1 VIDVAEMAVSDRI
14 DLGGPA
20 EVTELRRGERL
31 FHSAGIT
38 YGRQFSC
45 HSCHPDGHTNGLSFD
60 IEADGVG
67 LNPVDN
73 RTLRGI
79 LDTAP
84 FKWEG
89 TNPSLSRQCGP
100 RLAVFFTRLAPYSP
114 DELQALVRYM
124 CTIERPPNPHRAP
137 DGLTPVQYRGRL
149 VFRRT
154 TDNGGR
160 RIPPEKRCVTCHD
173 GAYFTNRAKVR
184 VFTTMWYDDPVGDE
198 VDDLFD
204 DDSFAA
210 LGIAYYYSADVRRA
224 LDVPHLNNIH
234 DGAPYLHNG
243 GAETLHELW
252 ARFNTFD
259 WHGQTNDLTRRQ
271 LNDLIAYLEA
281 L

>member
-1 VIDVAEMAVSDRI
+1 
-14 DLGGPA
+14 
-20 EVTELRRGERL
+20 
-31 FHSAGIT
+31 
-38 YGRQFSC
+38 
-45 HSCHPDGHTNGLSFD
+45 
-60 IEADGVG
+60 
-67 LNPVDN
+67 
-73 RTLRGI
+73 
-79 LDTAP
+79 
-84 FKWEG
+84 
-89 TNPSLSRQCGP
+89 
-100 RLAVFFTRLAPYSP
+100 
-114 DELQALVRYM
+114 
-124 CTIERPPNPHRAP
+124 
-137 DGLTPVQYRGRL
+137 VQYRGRL

-234 DGAPYLHNG
+234 DGTPYLHNG